1 VEQPEE
7 TAMPEFELQTIDLV
21 IAGLYI
27 ACIIGI
33 GFWIGRG
40 HKDADSFLSGKGMI
54 WPVIGFSLMAANLSG
69 TSYVGLAGAGYGEG
83 IAVWNYEWIATI
95 VLVFFALFI
104 LPYYIRS
111 KINTLPQFLERRYD
125 GRSKTVF
132 SVFTILTAILIDSA
146 GALFAG
152 AITLQLLFPE
162 MPLWTLVSLVA
173 VAAGVYVII
182 GGLKAVMI
190 TDTIQGVILLAAGT
204 FIFFMVFREFGWDWS
219 AVRDAAP
226 EDGWT
231 IAPPPDD
238 DFFPWPGIFTG
249 AFFLGFYYWV
259 ANHMVVQKVLAAK
272 SIDHGRMGALF
283 AGFMQLPLLF
293 ILILPGLMG
302 REIFPDL
309 EDPDQIWPALV
320 FDFLPVGIRG
330 LMLAALIA
338 ALMSTLDSVLNGSA
352 SLVVNDF
359 VRERRK
365 DISDKKLLAL
375 SRILVGIFMIL
386 AALWAPVIATFGG
399 IVEYFQSFLG
409 HITMPVVVVFI
420 GGFFWARPPRHAAYW
435 VLLIGIP
442 VGVAVFAVTQLFGL
456 FELQFLYSTGIMFLF
471 NLAIFLWIT
480 FTSEAPELENRK
492 EVTWTAETWGEES
505 RELAEKPWYLN
516 YRYWGAAILALTLA
530 MVVYF
535 I

>member
-1 VEQPEE
+1 
-7 TAMPEFELQTIDLV
+7 MPQFELTTIDLV

-27 ACIIGI
+27 ALVIGI
-33 GFWIGRG
+33 GIWIGRA
-40 HKDADSFLSGKGMI
+40 HKDADSFLSGKGAV
-54 WPVIGFSLMAANLSG
+54 WPVIGFSMMAANLSG
-69 TSYVGLAGAGYGEG
+69 TSYVGLAGAGYSDG

-111 KINTLPQFLERRYD
+111 KVNTMPQFLERRYD

-132 SVFTILTAILIDSA
+132 SIFTIFTAVLIDSA

-162 MPLWTLVSLVA
+162 MPLWTLISA
-173 VAAGVYVII
+173 VAIAGGIYVII
-182 GGLKAVMI
+182 GGLRAVMI
-190 TDTIQGVILLAAGT
+190 TDTIQGVLLLSAGT
-204 FIFFMVFREFGWDWS
+204 FIFFMVFREFGWDWG
-219 AVRDAAP
+219 AVREAAP

-231 IAPPPDD
+231 IAPPADD

-259 ANHMVVQKVLAAK
+259 ANHMVVQKVLAARNV
-272 SIDHGRMGALF
+272 DHGRWGAMF

-302 REIFPDL
+302 REIFPEI
-309 EDPDQIWPALV
+309 EDADQIWPALV

-359 VRERRK
+359 VKARRP
-365 DISDKKLLAL
+365 DMSQKKMLGL
-375 SRILVGIFMIL
+375 SRILVGVFMIV
-386 AALWAPVIATFGG
+386 AAVWAPMIATFGG

-409 HITMPVVVVFI
+409 HITMPVVVVFA
-420 GGFFWARPPRHAAYW
+420 GGFFWARPPRHAAFW
-435 VLLIGIP
+435 TLLFGIP
-442 VGVAVFAVTQLFGL
+442 VGAAVFAGGEIFGL
-456 FELQFLYSTGIMFLF
+456 WELQFLYSTGLMFLF
-471 NLAIFLWIT
+471 NLAIFLGIT
-480 FTSEAPELENRK
+480 LTSEPPELENRK
-492 EVTWTAETWGEES
+492 EVTFSFDLWRDES
-505 RELAEKPWYLN
+505 RELAEKPWYMN
-516 YRYWGAAILALTLA
+516 YRFMAAAILVVTAA